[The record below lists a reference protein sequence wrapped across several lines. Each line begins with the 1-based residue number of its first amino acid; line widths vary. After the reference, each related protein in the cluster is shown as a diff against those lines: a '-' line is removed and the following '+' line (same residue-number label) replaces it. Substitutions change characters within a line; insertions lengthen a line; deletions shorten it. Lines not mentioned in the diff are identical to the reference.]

1 MNDVASVGLDPLTRR
16 WRATLSPKGARVVIC
31 MMIDAVAP

>member
-1 MNDVASVGLDPLTRR
+1 MNAVSVGLDPLTRR

-31 MMIDAVAP
+31 MMNDAAAP